1 MMPVKNKTIE
11 DYVLGRCNA
20 QQMEELLAW
29 AKGANKRMHWLFAL
43 RDAFLNMKY
52 QHAFDDKAIVDIA
65 EETPL
70 QGHCRGARHISLHTR
85 PSVFWRKAFALQA
98 LFLSPF
104 LCRFPNKS

>member
-11 DYVLGRCNA
+11 DYVFRQCNA

-52 QHAFDDKAIVDIA
+52 QHAFDDKTIVDIA
-65 EETPL
+65 EERL
-70 QGHCRGARHISLHTR
+70 FKAIAEGQGT
-85 PSVFWRKAFALQA
+85 
-98 LFLSPF
+98 
-104 LCRFPNKS
+104 

>member
-11 DYVLGRCNA
+11 DYVFGRCNA

-43 RDAFLNMKY
+43 RDAFLNMKC

-65 EETPL
+65 EERL
-70 QGHCRGARHISLHTR
+70 FKAIAEEQGT
-85 PSVFWRKAFALQA
+85 
-98 LFLSPF
+98 
-104 LCRFPNKS
+104 

>member
-11 DYVLGRCNA
+11 DYVFGRCNA

-29 AKGANKRMHWLFAL
+29 AKGANWLFAL

-65 EETPL
+65 EERL
-70 QGHCRGARHISLHTR
+70 FKAIAEGQGT
-85 PSVFWRKAFALQA
+85 
-98 LFLSPF
+98 
-104 LCRFPNKS
+104 

>member
-11 DYVLGRCNA
+11 DYVFGRCNA

-52 QHAFDDKAIVDIA
+52 QHAFDDKTIVDIA
-65 EETPL
+65 EERL
-70 QGHCRGARHISLHTR
+70 FKAIAEGQGT
-85 PSVFWRKAFALQA
+85 
-98 LFLSPF
+98 
-104 LCRFPNKS
+104 

>member
-1 MMPVKNKTIE
+1 MMLVKNKTIE

-65 EETPL
+65 EERL
-70 QGHCRGARHISLHTR
+70 FKAIAEGQGT
-85 PSVFWRKAFALQA
+85 
-98 LFLSPF
+98 
-104 LCRFPNKS
+104 